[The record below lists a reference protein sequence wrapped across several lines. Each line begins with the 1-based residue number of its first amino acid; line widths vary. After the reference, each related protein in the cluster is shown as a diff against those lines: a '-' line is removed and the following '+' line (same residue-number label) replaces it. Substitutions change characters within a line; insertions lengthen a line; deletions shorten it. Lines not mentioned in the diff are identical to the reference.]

1 MSHPF
6 DDAEFATV
14 LKEKVSNTSLKVL
27 LFVNKF
33 YTKIYLNNENNDW
46 IELGYGE
53 LGKETRAFL
62 KSLIKTKRVLILES
76 TSKDLTLDNPKF
88 EEAKTLSTLN
98 ILDEW
103 IKVSINLTSG
113 GRKGEVSSQTKNKVM
128 YDAAWRCQF
137 SGCGIDL
144 REHLTSSMSGNYSY
158 YAHIVASSEDGPRG
172 NSDSEKF
179 ADEPTNIMLLCDK
192 CHRLIDKIEPHN
204 YSVEILREMREKSVN
219 EVKRLL
225 DCLKF
230 PEAEMI
236 VIGGKIEGQP
246 FIFNSQ
252 DAEEAMWREEMKSF
266 SQPHRILKN
275 PDYFSAS
282 NNPNYWV
289 NIFELF
295 KTEDFP
301 ILKKI
306 LHKAANDY
314 RPKILAIFPLHGM
327 SVLILSGRI
336 IGDASSITLFQFHRQ
351 KVFGKGKQWAWLEV
365 AEPQENKFN
374 VLTQKEKL
382 DGESEALL
390 LVNITAKIPGSEL
403 PEHLF
408 NNEFI
413 LPTIEITLDE
423 CSFNAITHPKDLEH
437 LGEAIDSAYK
447 KIQDEWRLQKVH
459 LIMVAPT
466 TACVRL
472 GQKMQARHHADFILY
487 ERKPGTGNKG
497 PFESTIQI
505 GAEKV
510 SLVATGQEINIS

>member
-6 DDAEFATV
+6 DDVEFAV
-14 LKEKVSNTSLKVL
+14 ALKDKVSNTSLKVL

-33 YTKIYLNNENNDW
+33 YTKIYVNNENNDW

-53 LGKETRAFL
+53 LGRETRDYL
-62 KSLIKTKRVLILES
+62 KLLIKAKRVLILES
-76 TSKDLTLDNPKF
+76 ASKDLTLEKPKF
-88 EEAKTLSTLN
+88 EDAQALSTLKK
-98 ILDEW
+98 LDEW
-103 IKVSINLTSG
+103 IKISINLTSG
-113 GRKGEVSSQTKNKVM
+113 RLGEVKTQTKNKVM
-128 YDAAWRCQF
+128 YDAAWRCQL
-137 SGCGIDL
+137 SGCGVDL

-172 NSDSEKF
+172 NSDSEKL

-204 YSVEILREMREKSVN
+204 YSVEILRDMREKSVN

-236 VIGGKIEGQP
+236 VIGGKIEGQA

-252 DAEEAMWREEMKSF
+252 DAEEAMWRQEMKSF

-295 KTEDFP
+295 KSEDFP

-336 IGDASSITLFQFHRQ
+336 IGDASSIVLFQFHRQ
-351 KVFGKGKQWAWLEV
+351 KVFGKGKQWAWPEV
-365 AEPQENKFN
+365 VEPQGNKFRVTTHKDN
-374 VLTQKEKL
+374 LV
-382 DGESEALL
+382 GESEALL
-390 LVNITAKIPGSEL
+390 LVNITAKIPESEL
-403 PEHLF
+403 PEYLF
-408 NNEFI
+408 NNGYT
-413 LPTIEITLDE
+413 LPTMEITLDE
-423 CSFNAITHPKDLEH
+423 CSFNAISHPKDLEH

-497 PFESTIQI
+497 PFEPTVQI
-505 GAEKV
+505 GAKKV
-510 SLVATGQEINIS
+510 SLIGTDQEIDIS

>member
-1 MSHPF
+1 MSNTF
-6 DDAEFATV
+6 DDAEFAAA
-14 LKEKVSNTSLKVL
+14 LKDKVSNTSLNVL

-53 LGKETRAFL
+53 LGRETRDYL
-62 KSLIKTKRVLILES
+62 KLLIKAKRVLILES
-76 TSKDLTLDNPKF
+76 ASKDLTLEKPKF
-88 EEAKTLSTLN
+88 EDAQTLSTLKK
-98 ILDEW
+98 LDEW
-103 IKVSINLTSG
+103 IKISINLTSG
-113 GRKGEVSSQTKNKVM
+113 RLGEVKTQTKNKVM

-137 SGCGIDL
+137 SGCGVDL

-172 NSDSEKF
+172 NSDSAKL
-179 ADEPTNIMLLCDK
+179 ADEPSNIMLLCDK

-204 YSVEILREMREKSVN
+204 YGVEILRDMREKSVN

-252 DAEEAMWREEMKSF
+252 DAEEAMWRQEMKSF

-306 LHKAANDY
+306 LNKAAHDY

-336 IGDASSITLFQFHRQ
+336 IGDASSIALFQFHRQ
-351 KVFGKGKQWAWLEV
+351 KVFGKGKQWAWPEV
-365 AEPQENKFN
+365 AEPQDNKFK
-374 VLTQKEKL
+374 VITHKEKV
-382 DGESEALL
+382 GWESEAFL
-390 LVNITAKIPGSEL
+390 LVNITVKIPESEL
-403 PEHLF
+403 PKYLF
-408 NNEFI
+408 NNGYT

-423 CSFNAITHPKDLEH
+423 CSFNAISHPKDLEH

-497 PFESTIQI
+497 PFEPSIQI
-505 GAEKV
+505 GAKKV
-510 SLVATGQEINIS
+510 SLVGTDQEIDIS